1 MNVCC
6 LQSLRDTSPNRGSYL
21 YQKRVVIYEKDA
33 AVVSNANYFSMS
45 FRVAC
50 DVNQGCGKLFIAQ
63 RLFFSSSYW
72 HLVIQQHTIRR
83 WIFLLYIN
91 KEMCTLWYWDK

>member
-50 DVNQGCGKLFIAQ
+50 DVNRGCGKLFIAQ
-63 RLFFSSSYW
+63 RLFFLLHIGIWLYSSTQ
-72 HLVIQQHTIRR
+72 LDDGC
-83 WIFLLYIN
+83 FC
-91 KEMCTLWYWDK
+91 CT